1 MNEWMN
7 GMKSNEM
14 NGGSTCQ
21 CREPRRL
28 TYRHVMLLLDGA
40 NLVRYLVTNCI
51 NVYTKFLDSWSCH
64 SMIIVI
70 MDRLLFSVKTVITI
84 YWSNDVASMRNV
96 SNSYTRSIQKN
107 TMRNTKFVLILLVIG
122 LYTLHKFH
130 WNRST
135 ILWDDYICKKI
146 IMLVT
151 PPFDNMQQ
159 SYKFESNHY
168 KFDWRLQ

>member
-1 MNEWMN
+1 MREDQLHWRTIRDFCTDLYSTNIKQHFIKCSISWKQNADLIDIGQYIVIVNEWMNEWNGWMN

-107 TMRNTKFVLILLVIG
+107 TM
-122 LYTLHKFH
+122 
-130 WNRST
+130 
-135 ILWDDYICKKI
+135 KI
-146 IMLVT
+146 
-151 PPFDNMQQ
+151 
-159 SYKFESNHY
+159 
-168 KFDWRLQ
+168 